1 MLPVRRICEE
11 YGVSN
16 RTAARAVQA
25 LTENGTL
32 NSIPRKGTF
41 VNSVPEVPE
50 VGELQQLENIIVVY
64 PVSVHYSRPH
74 SFHND
79 IVEEIF
85 RQSSKDGLTFRT
97 ETSTSTAVKK
107 ISLLPFVPGPT
118 DGVIVISGKPS
129 LDMFALLDSDNF
141 RSVLVDAI
149 SPYTSSVLTDNY
161 SGMRQILEHLKGL
174 GHQRI
179 ALAWGEVIKPNIFN
193 ENERKEAFLN
203 VCRSLDL
210 DCEILEAARSAH
222 FIPHLKKIEASTAI
236 VFTKDTPAIEFV
248 KAAQEKGLDVP
259 GDISV
264 VGFDNFAS
272 DLESLGQ
279 LTTVGVDKRGIGK
292 AAYELIKNMKREQYI
307 WQRIPCK
314 LIVRKT
320 TAPVKGG
327 K

>member
-50 VGELQQLENIIVVY
+50 IGELQPLENIIVVY

-85 RQSSKDGLTFRT
+85 RQSSADGLNFRT
-97 ETSTSTAVKK
+97 ETSTSTAVRK
-107 ISLLPFVPGPT
+107 ISLLPFVPGPA

-161 SGMRQILEHLKGL
+161 SGMQQVLEHLKSL

-179 ALAWGEVIKPNIFN
+179 ALAWGEVTKPNIYN

-203 VCRSLDL
+203 ICRNLDL
-210 DCEILEAARSAH
+210 GSSILEAARPAH
-222 FIPHLKKIEASTAI
+222 FIPHLKKPGAPTAI
-236 VFTKDTPAIEFV
+236 VFTKDNPAVEFI
-248 KAAQEKGLDVP
+248 KAARETGIDVP
-259 GDISV
+259 NDISV

-272 DLESLGQ
+272 DLDTLGE
-279 LTTVGVDKRGIGK
+279 LTTVNVDRRNIGK
-292 AAYELIKNMKREQYI
+292 AAYEMIVKMKRESHN
-307 WQRIPCK
+307 WQRVPCK

-327 K
+327 E